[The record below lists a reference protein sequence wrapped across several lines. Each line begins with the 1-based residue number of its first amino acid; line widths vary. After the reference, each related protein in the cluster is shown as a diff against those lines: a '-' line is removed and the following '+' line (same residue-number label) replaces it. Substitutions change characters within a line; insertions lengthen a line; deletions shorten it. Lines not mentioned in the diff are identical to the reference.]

1 MDYLPDPWPQDSNAK
16 HRLTNPQLLK
26 QYQQLL
32 KPGGKLNFKTDN
44 RDLFDWSIEQFKNNN
59 WQLSQITYNLH
70 SDSDLS
76 PDNDAFVMTTYE
88 ERYVLE
94 GKPINYLQASLV

>member
-1 MDYLPDPWPQDSNAK
+1 MIGKYGKNEINKKFGKKYQM
-16 HRLTNPQLLK
+16 LK
-26 QYQQLL
+26 SYIL
-32 KPGGKLNFKTDN
+32 KLNFKTDN
-44 RDLFDWSIEQFKNNN
+44 RDLFDWSVEQFKNNN

-76 PDNDAFVMTTYE
+76 PDNDALVMTTYE